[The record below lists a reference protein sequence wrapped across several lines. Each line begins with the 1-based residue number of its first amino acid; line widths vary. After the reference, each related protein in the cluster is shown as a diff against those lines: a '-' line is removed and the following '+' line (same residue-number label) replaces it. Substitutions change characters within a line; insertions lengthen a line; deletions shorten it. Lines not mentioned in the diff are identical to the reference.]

1 MKESALEKIIRESGR
16 EPIICSCPICQ
27 SQCMR
32 TPCLGTPEDILKLI
46 EAGFADKLTPTEWA
60 TGLFLGKLGFAVKM
74 IQIRRTE
81 HGCVFFKDGLCV
93 LHDLNLKPTEGR
105 LSHHTIKA
113 ENFNF
118 DKSLTW
124 QVAQTWLEEENRY
137 DILKVLIKY
146 CHAQWIA
153 LRF

>member
-16 EPIICSCPICQ
+16 EPNICSCPICQ

-146 CHAQWIA
+146 AQWIA